1 MNALMNK
8 HSPNNDSQSVVKQ
21 GDDPVGWADMVYEE
35 APSPSSILHLAL
47 EAYTTQVS
55 LGSSHLEDS
64 FRRASIAKAHVPDLR
79 EMLTWEPGNLGPQHA
94 CGMVD

>member
-1 MNALMNK
+1 MNK
-8 HSPNNDSQSVVKQ
+8 HSPNNDKQSVVKQ
-21 GDDPVGWADMVYEE
+21 SSDPVGWADMSYEE

-55 LGSSHLEDS
+55 LGISHLVNS

-79 EMLTWEPGNLGPQHA
+79 ECNHFGRSLATPGRGMHA
-94 CGMVD
+94 I